1 MPGWLTWTLIGL
13 AVWSIA
19 SVLVGLGL
27 AQWLGRL
34 AALDDGDLDAVR
46 PLTRALADELE
57 PVPPNRG
64 VWASRRG
71 SARAH

>member
-1 MPGWLTWTLIGL
+1 MPGWLTWTLIGF

-57 PVPPNRG
+57 PAHPNRG
-64 VWASRRG
+64 VWASGRG

>member
-57 PVPPNRG
+57 PAPRNVG